1 MKSLEGTSQLILIHL
16 IDTANFPKD
25 KSCLSLG
32 GQQIGGKE
40 KGDGSQSSQ
49 KHVSQKAQIT
59 PASRP
64 SEKIHGGGWAG
75 CGWCCA
81 RVQVILDQ
89 EILRL
94 LVIAVL
100 SSVEW
105 VRTGTLVGNCEL
117 TGLVGRGGA
126 HQSPPPLS
134 TSHTAHST
142 FIHHRSCN

>member
-1 MKSLEGTSQLILIHL
+1 MNLSEGTSQPILIHL

-40 KGDGSQSSQ
+40 KEAESQVHKSMSVKRLKSPPQAVPLRRYMVVDGLG
-49 KHVSQKAQIT
+49 V
-59 PASRP
+59 
-64 SEKIHGGGWAG
+64 AG
-75 CGWCCA
+75 TDG
-81 RVQVILDQ
+81 VQVILDQ

-117 TGLVGRGGA
+117 TGLVGGGVT
-126 HQSPPPLS
+126 STPLNIP
-134 TSHTAHST
+134 HST
-142 FIHHRSCN
+142 LHIHTSPVV

>member
-1 MKSLEGTSQLILIHL
+1 MVGKKNGMDLKVHKSTSVKRL
-16 IDTANFPKD
+16 
-25 KSCLSLG
+25 KSPPQAVPLRRYMVVDGLG
-32 GQQIGGKE
+32 
-40 KGDGSQSSQ
+40 
-49 KHVSQKAQIT
+49 V
-59 PASRP
+59 
-64 SEKIHGGGWAG
+64 AG
-75 CGWCCA
+75 APWL
-81 RVQVILDQ
+81 QVILDQ
-89 EILRL
+89 QILRL

-117 TGLVGRGGA
+117 TGLVGGGGA

>member
-1 MKSLEGTSQLILIHL
+1 MNLSEGNLQPILIHL

-32 GQQIGGKE
+32 EQQIGGKE

-75 CGWCCA
+75 CGWCCLA
-81 RVQVILDQ
+81 ASNLGPADPSAPR
-89 EILRL
+89 
-94 LVIAVL
+94 
-100 SSVEW
+100 
-105 VRTGTLVGNCEL
+105 
-117 TGLVGRGGA
+117 
-126 HQSPPPLS
+126 
-134 TSHTAHST
+134 
-142 FIHHRSCN
+142 HRRALQR